1 MKRERGGIVE
11 GEGGEAKGVG
21 KANEEEMREGR
32 RAKDREGGKAM
43 EGERREGGGRDEG
56 GKAKK

>member
-32 RAKDREGGKAM
+32 RAKD
-43 EGERREGGGRDEG
+43 
-56 GKAKK
+56 

>member
-1 MKRERGGIVE
+1 MEEGGGRARKVRARKERGRGMKRERGGIVE

-32 RAKDREGGKAM
+32 RAKD
-43 EGERREGGGRDEG
+43 
-56 GKAKK
+56 